1 MEPSDEP
8 PKSRRFYWFAY
19 CFIYLAS
26 FGWFTYRQGLLSLWQ
41 SDRFAPALSDV
52 AGAAIGVALTLVI
65 ILELG
70 VAAVVLFAPAL
81 IERWINKGREEA
93 RREYEATIAKLE
105 EGLKEARREAHH
117 EYQAAIANLET
128 RIKEL
133 EDKRN
138 QAG

>member
-1 MEPSDEP
+1 
-8 PKSRRFYWFAY
+8 
-19 CFIYLAS
+19 
-26 FGWFTYRQGLLSLWQ
+26 LS
-41 SDRFAPALSDV
+41 PALSDV
-52 AGAAIGVALTLVI
+52 AGASIGIALTFVI

-70 VAAVVLFAPAL
+70 VAAVVLFAPPL

-93 RREYEATIAKLE
+93 RREYIAKLE
-105 EGLKEARREAHH
+105 EGLKEARREARQ
-117 EYQAAIANLET
+117 EYQATIANLEA